1 MIGDNMAQSMNIR
14 GQRLM
19 RWLLVVPC
27 VALTQLV
34 SAANL
39 PLVHSC
45 LAHDSQGCSVSVSVH
60 KRPLSMWL
68 DKPDGSV
75 PAELASVLQAYYAA
89 ARANDT
95 VKIAEKFS
103 VADKS
108 RAQITEEMRKNPGKY
123 ARFYQVKAVKL
134 TMLVNIGSYF
144 MVGVEWYGEGN
155 KRLAGWSELVICEDD
170 CEMSAQLLSET
181 DPQIN
186 FANVVVFPGD
196 VIQQPVGT
204 HLVEYPRSSDKSG
217 SFGYVQN
224 ADKGRLNKQF
234 GVINELKQA
243 FGNNAGDIANAGND
257 VVARILSLMTPYW
270 NNPDATDTTYL
281 PRPGADGL
289 RGLNVISLYS
299 VLSGVK
305 KLIPLTLV
313 AGNDVDF
320 VFFNM
325 VFSEADQRL
334 AFMAV
339 GRNGKIVPQ
348 IQLSRS
354 DAVIAQAFQT
364 SVIYQDMRQR
374 LIP

>member
-1 MIGDNMAQSMNIR
+1 MAQSMNIR